1 MCAALRGAEDV
12 ELREHCF
19 VEEDTQG
26 DLKKSRYKQEDW
38 EDERQRPGS
47 KSVFRPTMKA
57 SV

>member
-47 KSVFRPTMKA
+47 
-57 SV
+57 